1 MGTDY
6 KQHKRKRQT
15 KRSKSM
21 PKLIAIKIDVS
32 KIDKARLYKGTKGTY
47 LDATFFLNDDADQY
61 GNHGMITQSVTKDE
75 RESGEKGAILGNVK
89 VIGEYADKGGAK
101 KPAAVS
107 QPAMDDDS
115 DSLPF

>member
-1 MGTDY
+1 
-6 KQHKRKRQT
+6 
-15 KRSKSM
+15 
-21 PKLIAIKIDVS
+21 
-32 KIDKARLYKGTKGTY
+32 
-47 LDATFFLNDDADQY
+47 
-61 GNHGMITQSVTKDE
+61 MITQSVTKDE

>member
-1 MGTDY
+1 
-6 KQHKRKRQT
+6 
-15 KRSKSM
+15 M

-107 QPAMDDDS
+107 QPAMDDD
-115 DSLPF
+115 DLPVMIWATQPIMPKL